1 MKNFTTTAAA
11 ILGLALLPV
20 PAESACTLKNLQG
33 RYVAMIAG
41 EFSGFWQRCNL
52 TVDGSGLATG
62 TCLAATGDVGSLDPI
77 QFSVRPNCSV
87 SGNGASGFSSY
98 SLRVE
103 PHKRGLIGRFVFDNG
118 VDDILDGP
126 VVAVKRGK

>member
-1 MKNFTTTAAA
+1 MKNFTKTAAA

-20 PAESACTLKNLQG
+20 PADAACTLKNLQG

-41 EFSGFWQRCNL
+41 EFSGFWQRCDVS
-52 TVDGSGLATG
+52 VDSSGLATG
-62 TCLAATGDVGSLDPI
+62 NCLVGTGDTLPLAV

-87 SGNGASGFSSY
+87 SGISENGVFHFS
-98 SLRVE
+98 LKMQ
-103 PHKRGLIGRFVFDNG
+103 PHKRGLIGRFQADDG
-118 VDDILDGP
+118 VNFFEGP